1 MTRLCVWAALCLT
14 APVCSVSATDPGT
27 VLQTA
32 AAAKSGAP
40 GLARAGKGI
49 AEVPRQAAQCF
60 RLPLGLM
67 QMLCSPLPD
76 VTFSEGLG
84 NTGQGLI
91 APFKLCVATLEMP
104 YEIVCGLGDSVR
116 LN

>member
-1 MTRLCVWAALCLT
+1 MTRLCVWAALCLSVAVRT
-14 APVCSVSATDPGT
+14 VSAADPGT

-60 RLPLGLM
+60 RL
-67 QMLCSPLPD
+67 
-76 VTFSEGLG
+76 
-84 NTGQGLI
+84 N
-91 APFKLCVATLEMP
+91 
-104 YEIVCGLGDSVR
+104 
-116 LN
+116 